1 MASPPLLLIFLEAA
15 IAGQMT
21 LFALFLFASGRAAP
35 ARLALGGFAAL
46 IGGVAL
52 INAALAAGGPG
63 WGRDLTLALELMMA
77 PGLMLIVRQLRS
89 EPPALAPWSTAA
101 LLLPAIAGVALWR
114 SGLVG
119 GMDAYVMAVHLG
131 FFGLALAGFLRDR
144 ARYEAA
150 PLRRFVTS
158 LLTVFAAFTLLRLV
172 ISIDARAAGGFR
184 ESLVYPLIL
193 AVLLLLSSRMIWL
206 ALRHPEVLAAPKAF
220 RKYARTPIE
229 AEVRDTL
236 EARLDAALDDNRV
249 HLDPALDLA
258 ALAERIGATPRE
270 LSQVVNQRHGL
281 SVPAFINRRRA
292 EAAAA
297 LLLDQPDRPV
307 TEILFEAGFQS
318 KSAFNR
324 EFSRRYGM
332 SPTAYRAQGRQAD

>member
-15 IAGQMT
+15 IAGQMA

-46 IGGVAL
+46 IGSVAL
-52 INAALAAGGPG
+52 INAALAAGAPG
-63 WGRDLTLALELMMA
+63 WARDLTLALELMMA
-77 PGLMLIVRQLRS
+77 PGLMLIVQQLRLD
-89 EPPALAPWSTAA
+89 PPALRAWMMLFLA
-101 LLLPAIAGVALWR
+101 PAIAGVALWR

-119 GMDAYVMAVHLG
+119 GMDAYVMAVHLS
-131 FFGLALAGFLRDR
+131 FFGLALAGYLRDR

-158 LLTVFAAFTLLRLV
+158 LLTVFAAFTFLRLV

-184 ESLVYPLIL
+184 DSLVYPLIL
-193 AVLLLLSSRMIWL
+193 GVLLLLSSRMIWL
-206 ALRHPEVLAAPKAF
+206 ALRHPEVLAAPQAF

-229 AEVRDTL
+229 AAVRDTL
-236 EARLDAALDDNRV
+236 EERLDAALDAERA

-281 SVPAFINRRRA
+281 SVPALINRRRA

-297 LLLDQPDRPV
+297 LLLDEPERPV

-332 SPTAYRAQGRQAD
+332 SPTAYRAQGPQAD